1 RGEGRVG
8 RRDHIRYGARCTEC
22 GRKKVETRS
31 IPDEESGFC
40 AEKNIHP
47 IASERMD
54 SIVNNTVE
62 RRERFHGRVAHSD
75 HPTASTSDLPDCRNQ
90 PKDIAVAMC
99 VRALVLRGEARL

>member
-1 RGEGRVG
+1 
-8 RRDHIRYGARCTEC
+8 
-22 GRKKVETRS
+22 RS
-31 IPDEESGFC
+31 IPDEESAFC

-62 RRERFHGRVAHSD
+62 RRERFHGSVAHSD

-99 VRALVLRGEARL
+99 VRALVLRGEARLTGMYPYKPRFTGDPHLYQSNPSSFP